1 MAANTLKGITVEIGG
16 DVTDL
21 ASALAAMGK
30 RSRELG
36 TELSSVERALKFNPD
51 SVELIGQKEVYA
63 SRQAQVLEAR
73 LDAVRQGLGKVEQG
87 SDAFYRLQ
95 REAVTS
101 ESKLKAMQAK
111 AADAARALA
120 ELESGGSSAAD
131 GLAQAGSAADGLG
144 KSLEQVKNGAAFS
157 LGEDLLDAAKDLASA
172 SFELSQSWDDAD
184 AKVRAAT
191 GSASDYAQVVSDV
204 ARDLYADG
212 WGDSVDQLTGSVLK
226 AREVLGELSDTD
238 LSTVTESALTWERV
252 FGSDVTESLR
262 GVNVL
267 MDKFGLSASQAC
279 DLMTAGMQRGLDYT
293 DELGDNLSEYAGRW
307 AESGTSATQYFSML
321 QAGVDAGAYSLDKV
335 GDYLNEFLTS
345 LSDGR
350 MEAGIGGFSQQTQ
363 ALWESY
369 KAGGA
374 TAQQMLNA
382 VVGELR
388 DCGSETE
395 ALTEASDLWSSL
407 GEDNALGVITALA
420 DVQDSYS
427 DTAGAA
433 EDAAQAMEESSEQT
447 FESFKRQA
455 MSVVEPLAGVV
466 LDTLTTVL
474 SAVQPAVEA
483 FNDLDE
489 TTKKVVLSVVAMAAL
504 FPKASSAVQAG
515 REQVIAL
522 RSAMAEAR
530 LAADGLTASEKVAGT
545 SAKTMG
551 AQAKASATG
560 IGAATRAAKGLK
572 TALSGI
578 GAGLALGVALM
589 FIESIGNALEDD
601 AKKAEEAKK
610 RTDDLATVAGGVSEA
625 LNKVD
630 SSSLAAAADAA
641 DGASSSMAAASTTAD
656 GLSERIASVSQAAQ
670 GALATT
676 AEGIRAAADG
686 IAGLDAKASQAQGF
700 VDTIERLR
708 DTEGLT
714 EEQQRELSDAV
725 EGFNTVTGASISVVD
740 AHNGVLDANAD
751 SINAICDAYVRE
763 AQCSYY
769 ADELASLYD
778 QQAEQI
784 GVVEEA
790 TNALADSILAY
801 WQSAFGDEA
810 VDRVASSLGKTREEL
825 AQTAA
830 QSQLTFDSLTGS
842 IVGYTTVGVQS
853 MTNASDGAAAAMS
866 AAWDAAA
873 DAQTALDGTNSAISD
888 LNGRMEEAAG
898 TTGDAGQ
905 SLDELTGNANEAS
918 EAVTALTDASEASVQ
933 GLRASADTVE
943 EAVAL
948 LDGLADGSR
957 DAGDAIEDAFRGAMG
972 DGKTVAELTKE
983 VNSALKEAGVITDD
997 LTEREVLLGY
1007 ATGKTGDE
1015 MVAYARDIQ
1024 AAKDAQSEQEKAAEE
1039 ASKAVE
1045 EFRKSVS
1052 NLVEDTP
1059 GLAEALTQAG
1069 MDAGSFADMLAG
1081 AGVSVE
1087 DFKATYESLGDV
1099 ANPLQA
1105 IEQETGVYTWQM
1117 AQNLQTNMDTANQW
1131 ADGMTE
1137 LYSRCTNDNEV
1148 AFAQYVE
1155 SMGSDNLEFL
1165 NYLLYDADV
1174 SFSELADLY
1183 AQGGQTQADAALRVQ
1198 KAAIDAMIA
1207 NGDAYYNEA
1216 GEVVDKAGN
1225 VIVDSA
1231 GNVAQQATD
1240 AMAQGIEEG
1249 SSTAATSAEL
1259 LGDATVDGLMELPS
1273 EMQARGEAAGGY
1285 LGIGFGSDA
1294 ARAYM
1299 AQGAASLANAARDSA
1314 IELGSE
1320 MQARGEYAGG
1330 MFAQG
1335 IAGAGVSGDA
1345 LAQAVAESL
1354 SAFADNMATA
1364 GAAAAVAFADSLLE
1378 GYTVAWQNGQALAQ
1392 AAEGGAGPGASS
1404 MESLGKGAGEA
1415 YGQALATSSN
1425 LSICSTSAKHLLDA
1439 LYGGLADGM
1448 TGALGRG
1455 QAHGGSYAAG
1465 ILYGYT
1471 AAYTNAQSL
1480 VTGALEAMSGYD
1492 SQAQAAG
1499 ESFGEAWA
1507 RGASSALAVAVSNIR
1522 ANISTAV
1529 SNLYTVGRT

>member
-1 MAANTLKGITVEIGG
+1 MAANTLKGITVKVGS

-21 ASALAAMGK
+21 ASALAAMGD

-51 SVELIGQKEVYA
+51 SMELLEQKEVYA

-73 LDAVRQGLGKVEQG
+73 LDAVRQGLSKVEQG

-111 AADAARALA
+111 ADDAARALA
-120 ELESGGSSAAD
+120 DLKSGGSSAAD
-131 GLAQAGSAADGLG
+131 GLTQAGRAADGLN

-157 LGEDLLDAAKDLASA
+157 LGEDLLDAAKDLTSA
-172 SFELSQSWDDAD
+172 SFELSQSWDTAD

-212 WGDSVDQLTGSVLK
+212 WGDSVDQLTDSVLK

-374 TAQQMLNA
+374 TAQQMLDA

-395 ALTEASDLWSSL
+395 ALTKASDLWSSL

-420 DVQDSYS
+420 DVRDSYS

-466 LDTLTTVL
+466 LDALTTVL
-474 SAVQPAVEA
+474 SAAQPAVEA
-483 FNDLDE
+483 FNGLDE
-489 TTKKVVLSVVAMAAL
+489 TTKKTALSVVAMAAL

-530 LAADGLTASEKVAGT
+530 LAADGLAASEKAAGT

-560 IGAATRAAKGLK
+560 IGTATRAAKGLK

-578 GAGLALGVALM
+578 GAGLALGAVLI
-589 FIESIGNALEDD
+589 FVESIGNALEDD

-625 LNKVD
+625 LDKVD
-630 SSSLAAAADAA
+630 SSSLAATADAA
-641 DGASSSMAAASTTAD
+641 DGASSSMAAAATSAD
-656 GLSERIASVSQAAQ
+656 GLSERITSVSQAAQ

-676 AEGIRAAADG
+676 AEGIRTAADG
-686 IAGLDAKASQAQGF
+686 IAGLDVKASQAQGF

-763 AQCSYY
+763 AQCAYY
-769 ADELASLYD
+769 ADELAGLYD

-784 GVVEEA
+784 GIVEEA

-810 VDRVASSLGKTREEL
+810 VDRVATSLGKTREEL

-830 QSQLTFDSLTGS
+830 QSKLTFDSLTGS
-842 IVGYTTVGVQS
+842 MVGTTVSVQS
-853 MTNASDGAAAAMS
+853 MTNASDGAAAAMG

-873 DAQTALDGTNSAISD
+873 DAQAALDGTNSAISD

-898 TTGDAGQ
+898 ATGDAGQ
-905 SLDELTGNANEAS
+905 SLDELTGNADEAS
-918 EAVTALTDASEASVQ
+918 DAVTDLADASEASVQ

-1039 ASKAVE
+1039 ARKAVE

-1052 NLVEDTP
+1052 DLVEDTP
-1059 GLAEALTQAG
+1059 GLAKALTQAG
-1069 MDAGSFADMLAG
+1069 MDAGSFADMLAD

-1137 LYSRCTNDNEV
+1137 LYSRCTNDNEL

-1240 AMAQGIEEG
+1240 AMAQGIEDG

-1299 AQGAASLANAARDSA
+1299 VQGAASLASAARDSA

-1345 LAQAVAESL
+1345 LSQAVAGSL
-1354 SAFADNMATA
+1354 STFADNMATV

-1378 GYTVAWQNGQALAQ
+1378 GYTMAWQNGQALAQ

-1404 MESLGKGAGEA
+1404 MESLGKGAGKA
-1415 YGQALATSSN
+1415 YGQAIATSSN

-1448 TGALGRG
+1448 TGALDRG

>member
-1 MAANTLKGITVEIGG
+1 MAANTLKGITVKVGS

-21 ASALAAMGK
+21 ASALAAMGD

-51 SVELIGQKEVYA
+51 SMELLEQKEVYA

-73 LDAVRQGLGKVEQG
+73 LDAVRQGLSKVEQG

-111 AADAARALA
+111 ADDAARALA
-120 ELESGGSSAAD
+120 DLKSGGSSAAD
-131 GLAQAGSAADGLG
+131 GLTQAGRAADGLN

-157 LGEDLLDAAKDLASA
+157 LGEDLLDAAKDLTSA
-172 SFELSQSWDDAD
+172 SFELSQSWDTAD

-212 WGDSVDQLTGSVLK
+212 WGDSVDQLTDSVLK

-374 TAQQMLNA
+374 TAQQMLDA

-395 ALTEASDLWSSL
+395 ALTKASDLWSSL

-420 DVQDSYS
+420 DVRDSYS

-466 LDTLTTVL
+466 LDALTTVL
-474 SAVQPAVEA
+474 SAAQPAVEA
-483 FNDLDE
+483 FNGLDE
-489 TTKKVVLSVVAMAAL
+489 TTKKTALSVVAMAAL

-530 LAADGLTASEKVAGT
+530 LAADGLAASEKAAGT

-560 IGAATRAAKGLK
+560 IGTATRAAKGLK

-578 GAGLALGVALM
+578 GAGLALGAVLI
-589 FIESIGNALEDD
+589 FVESIGNALEDD

-625 LNKVD
+625 LDKVD
-630 SSSLAAAADAA
+630 SSSLAATADAA
-641 DGASSSMAAASTTAD
+641 DGASSSMAAAATSAD
-656 GLSERIASVSQAAQ
+656 GLSERITSVSQAAQ

-676 AEGIRAAADG
+676 AEGIRTAADG
-686 IAGLDAKASQAQGF
+686 IAGLDVKASQAQGF

-763 AQCSYY
+763 AQCAYY
-769 ADELASLYD
+769 ADELAGLYD

-784 GVVEEA
+784 GIVEEA

-810 VDRVASSLGKTREEL
+810 VDRVATSLGKTREEL

-830 QSQLTFDSLTGS
+830 QSKLTFDSLTGS
-842 IVGYTTVGVQS
+842 MVGTTVSVQS
-853 MTNASDGAAAAMS
+853 MTNASDGAAAAMG

-873 DAQTALDGTNSAISD
+873 DAQAALDGTNSAISD

-898 TTGDAGQ
+898 ATGDAGQ
-905 SLDELTGNANEAS
+905 SLDELTGNADEAS
-918 EAVTALTDASEASVQ
+918 DAVTDLVDASEASVQ

-983 VNSALKEAGVITDD
+983 VNSAFKEAGVITDD

-1039 ASKAVE
+1039 ARKAVE

-1052 NLVEDTP
+1052 DLVEDTP
-1059 GLAEALTQAG
+1059 GLAKALTQAG
-1069 MDAGSFADMLAG
+1069 MDAGSFADMLAD

-1099 ANPLQA
+1099 ANPLQT

-1137 LYSRCTNDNEV
+1137 LYSRCTNDNEL

-1314 IELGSE
+1314 IGLGSE

-1335 IAGAGVSGDA
+1335 IADAGVSGDA
-1345 LAQAVAESL
+1345 LAQAVAGSL
-1354 SAFADNMATA
+1354 STFADNMATA
-1364 GAAAAVAFADSLLE
+1364 GAAAAVSFADALLE
-1378 GYTVAWQNGQALAQ
+1378 GYTAAWQNGQALAE

-1404 MESLGKGAGEA
+1404 MESLGKGAGKA

-1425 LSICSTSAKHLLDA
+1425 LSICSTSARHLLDA

>member
-1 MAANTLKGITVEIGG
+1 MAANTLKGITVKVGS

-21 ASALAAMGK
+21 ASALAAMGD

-51 SVELIGQKEVYA
+51 SMELLEQKEVYA

-73 LDAVRQGLGKVEQG
+73 LDAVRQGLSKVEQG

-111 AADAARALA
+111 ADDAARALA
-120 ELESGGSSAAD
+120 DLKSGGSSAAD
-131 GLAQAGSAADGLG
+131 GLTQAGRAADGLN

-157 LGEDLLDAAKDLASA
+157 LGEDLLDAAKDLTSA
-172 SFELSQSWDDAD
+172 SFELSQSWDTAD

-212 WGDSVDQLTGSVLK
+212 WGDSVDQLTDSVLK

-374 TAQQMLNA
+374 TAQQMLDA

-395 ALTEASDLWSSL
+395 ALTKASDLWSSL

-420 DVQDSYS
+420 DVRDSYS

-466 LDTLTTVL
+466 LDTLATVL

-483 FNDLDE
+483 FNGLDE
-489 TTKKVVLSVVAMAAL
+489 TTKKTALSVVAMAAL

-515 REQVIAL
+515 REQVVAL

-530 LAADGLTASEKVAGT
+530 LAADGLAASEKAAGT

-560 IGAATRAAKGLK
+560 IGTATRAAKGLK

-578 GAGLALGVALM
+578 GAGLALGAVLI
-589 FIESIGNALEDD
+589 FVESIGNALEDD

-625 LNKVD
+625 LDKVD
-630 SSSLAAAADAA
+630 SSSLAATADAA
-641 DGASSSMAAASTTAD
+641 DGASSSMAAAATSAD
-656 GLSERIASVSQAAQ
+656 GLSERITSVSQAAQ

-676 AEGIRAAADG
+676 AEGIRTAADG
-686 IAGLDAKASQAQGF
+686 IAGLDVKASQAQGF

-763 AQCSYY
+763 AQCAYY
-769 ADELASLYD
+769 ADELAGLYD

-784 GVVEEA
+784 GIVEEA

-810 VDRVASSLGKTREEL
+810 VDRVATSLGKTREEL

-830 QSQLTFDSLTGS
+830 QSKLTFDSLTGS
-842 IVGYTTVGVQS
+842 MVGTTVSVQS
-853 MTNASDGAAAAMS
+853 MTNASDGAAAAMG

-873 DAQTALDGTNSAISD
+873 DAQAALDGTNSAISD

-898 TTGDAGQ
+898 ATGDAGQ
-905 SLDELTGNANEAS
+905 SLDELTGNADEAS
-918 EAVTALTDASEASVQ
+918 DAVTDLADASEASVQ

-1039 ASKAVE
+1039 ARKAVE

-1052 NLVEDTP
+1052 DLVEDTP
-1059 GLAEALTQAG
+1059 GLAKALTQAG
-1069 MDAGSFADMLAG
+1069 MDAGSFADMLAD

-1137 LYSRCTNDNEV
+1137 LYSRCTNDNEL

-1240 AMAQGIEEG
+1240 AMAQGIEDG

-1299 AQGAASLANAARDSA
+1299 AQGAASLASAARDSA

-1345 LAQAVAESL
+1345 LSQAVAGSL
-1354 SAFADNMATA
+1354 STFADNMATV

-1378 GYTVAWQNGQALAQ
+1378 GYTMAWQNGQALAQ

-1404 MESLGKGAGEA
+1404 MESLGKGAGKA
-1415 YGQALATSSN
+1415 YGQAIATSSN

-1448 TGALGRG
+1448 TGALDRG

>member
-1 MAANTLKGITVEIGG
+1 MAANTLKGITVKVGS

-21 ASALAAMGK
+21 ASALAAMGD

-51 SVELIGQKEVYA
+51 SMELLEQKEVYA

-73 LDAVRQGLGKVEQG
+73 LDAVRQGLSKVEQG

-111 AADAARALA
+111 ADDAARALA
-120 ELESGGSSAAD
+120 DLKSGGSSAAD
-131 GLAQAGSAADGLG
+131 GLTQAGRAADGLN

-157 LGEDLLDAAKDLASA
+157 LGEDLLDAAKDLTSA
-172 SFELSQSWDDAD
+172 SFELSQSWDTAD

-212 WGDSVDQLTGSVLK
+212 WGDSVDQLTDSVLK

-374 TAQQMLNA
+374 TAQQMLDA

-395 ALTEASDLWSSL
+395 ALTKASDLWSSL

-420 DVQDSYS
+420 DVRDSYS

-466 LDTLTTVL
+466 LDALTTVL
-474 SAVQPAVEA
+474 SAAQPAVEA
-483 FNDLDE
+483 FNGLDE
-489 TTKKVVLSVVAMAAL
+489 TTKKTALSVVAMAAL

-530 LAADGLTASEKVAGT
+530 LAADGLAASEKAAGT

-560 IGAATRAAKGLK
+560 IGTATRAAKGLK

-578 GAGLALGVALM
+578 GAGLALGAVLI
-589 FIESIGNALEDD
+589 FVESIGNALEDD

-625 LNKVD
+625 LDKVD
-630 SSSLAAAADAA
+630 SSSLAATADAA
-641 DGASSSMAAASTTAD
+641 DGASSSMAAAATSAD
-656 GLSERIASVSQAAQ
+656 GLSERITSVSQAAQ

-676 AEGIRAAADG
+676 AEGIRTAADG
-686 IAGLDAKASQAQGF
+686 IAGLDVKASQAQGF

-763 AQCSYY
+763 AQCAYY
-769 ADELASLYD
+769 ADELAGLYD

-784 GVVEEA
+784 GIVEEA

-810 VDRVASSLGKTREEL
+810 VDRVATSLGKTREEL

-830 QSQLTFDSLTGS
+830 QSKLTFDSLTGS
-842 IVGYTTVGVQS
+842 MVGTTVSVQS
-853 MTNASDGAAAAMS
+853 MTNASDGAAAAMG

-873 DAQTALDGTNSAISD
+873 DAQAALDGTNSAISD

-898 TTGDAGQ
+898 ATGDAGQ
-905 SLDELTGNANEAS
+905 SLDELTGNADEAS
-918 EAVTALTDASEASVQ
+918 DAVTDLVDASEASVQ

-983 VNSALKEAGVITDD
+983 VNSAFKEAGVITDD

-1039 ASKAVE
+1039 ARKAVE

-1052 NLVEDTP
+1052 DLVEDTP
-1059 GLAEALTQAG
+1059 GLAKALTQAG
-1069 MDAGSFADMLAG
+1069 MDAGSFADMLAS

-1087 DFKATYESLGDV
+1087 DFKATYETLGDV

-1198 KAAIDAMIA
+1198 KAAIDAMVA

-1299 AQGAASLANAARDSA
+1299 AQGAASLASAARDSA

-1345 LAQAVAESL
+1345 LSQAVAGSL
-1354 SAFADNMATA
+1354 STFADNMATV
-1364 GAAAAVAFADSLLE
+1364 GAAAAIAFADSLLE

-1404 MESLGKGAGEA
+1404 MESLGKGAGKA

-1448 TGALGRG
+1448 TGAIDRG

>member
-1 MAANTLKGITVEIGG
+1 MAANTLKGITVKVGG

-21 ASALAAMGK
+21 ASALAAMGD

-36 TELSSVERALKFNPD
+36 AELSSVERALKFSPD
-51 SVELIGQKEVYA
+51 SMELLEQKEVYA

-73 LDAVRQGLGKVEQG
+73 LKAVRDGLGKVEQG

-131 GLAQAGSAADGLG
+131 GLAKACSAADGFG
-144 KSLEQVKNGAAFS
+144 ESLEQVKNGAAFS

-212 WGDSVDQLTGSVLK
+212 WGDSVDQLTDSVLK

-369 KAGGA
+369 KVGGA

-474 SAVQPAVEA
+474 
-483 FNDLDE
+483 
-489 TTKKVVLSVVAMAAL
+489 VAMAAL

-560 IGAATRAAKGLK
+560 IGTATRAAKGLK

-641 DGASSSMAAASTTAD
+641 EGASSSMAAASTTAD

-763 AQCSYY
+763 AQCAYY

-801 WQSAFGDEA
+801 WQSAFGDEV

-830 QSQLTFDSLTGS
+830 QSQLTFDSLTQN
-842 IVGYTTVGVQS
+842 IVGHTTVGVQS
-853 MTNASDGAAAAMS
+853 MTNASDGAAAAMG

-873 DAQTALDGTNSAISD
+873 DAQAALDGTNSAISD

-1039 ASKAVE
+1039 ARKAVE

-1052 NLVEDTP
+1052 DLVDDTP
-1059 GLAEALTQAG
+1059 GLAKALAQAG
-1069 MDAGSFADMLAG
+1069 MDAGSFADMLAS

-1198 KAAIDAMIA
+1198 KAAIEAMVA

-1345 LAQAVAESL
+1345 LSQAVAGSL
-1354 SAFADNMATA
+1354 STFADNMATA

-1404 MESLGKGAGEA
+1404 MESLGKGAGKA

-1471 AAYTNAQSL
+1471 TAYTNAQSL

-1507 RGASSALAVAVSNIR
+1507 RGASSALAVAVSNIK

>member
-1 MAANTLKGITVEIGG
+1 MAANTLKGITVKVGS

-21 ASALAAMGK
+21 ASALAAMGD

-51 SVELIGQKEVYA
+51 SMELLEQKEVYA

-73 LDAVRQGLGKVEQG
+73 LDAVRQGLSKVEQG

-111 AADAARALA
+111 ADDAARALA
-120 ELESGGSSAAD
+120 DLKSGGSSAAD
-131 GLAQAGSAADGLG
+131 GLTQAGRAADGLN

-157 LGEDLLDAAKDLASA
+157 LGEDLLDAAKDLTSA
-172 SFELSQSWDDAD
+172 SFELSQSWDTAD

-212 WGDSVDQLTGSVLK
+212 WGDSVDQLTDSVLK

-374 TAQQMLNA
+374 TAQQMLDA

-395 ALTEASDLWSSL
+395 ALTKASDLWSSL

-420 DVQDSYS
+420 DVRDSYS

-466 LDTLTTVL
+466 LDTLATVL

-483 FNDLDE
+483 FNGLDE
-489 TTKKVVLSVVAMAAL
+489 TTKKTALSVVAMAAL

-515 REQVIAL
+515 REQVVAL

-530 LAADGLTASEKVAGT
+530 LAADGLAASEKAAGT

-560 IGAATRAAKGLK
+560 IGTATRAAKGLK

-578 GAGLALGVALM
+578 GAGLALGAVLI
-589 FIESIGNALEDD
+589 FVESIGNALEDD

-625 LNKVD
+625 LDKVD
-630 SSSLAAAADAA
+630 SSSLAATADAA
-641 DGASSSMAAASTTAD
+641 DGASSSMAAAATSAD
-656 GLSERIASVSQAAQ
+656 GLSERITSVSQAAQ

-676 AEGIRAAADG
+676 AEGIRTAADG
-686 IAGLDAKASQAQGF
+686 IAGLDVKASQAQGF

-763 AQCSYY
+763 AQCAYY
-769 ADELASLYD
+769 ADELAGLYD

-784 GVVEEA
+784 GIVEEA

-810 VDRVASSLGKTREEL
+810 VDRVATSLGKTREEL

-830 QSQLTFDSLTGS
+830 QSKLTFDSLTGS
-842 IVGYTTVGVQS
+842 MVGTTVSVQS
-853 MTNASDGAAAAMS
+853 MTNASDGAAAAMG

-873 DAQTALDGTNSAISD
+873 DAQAALDGTNSAISD

-898 TTGDAGQ
+898 ATGDAGQ
-905 SLDELTGNANEAS
+905 SLDELTGNADEAS
-918 EAVTALTDASEASVQ
+918 DAVTDLADASEASVQ

-1039 ASKAVE
+1039 ARKAVE

-1052 NLVEDTP
+1052 DLVEDTP
-1059 GLAEALTQAG
+1059 GLAKALTQAG
-1069 MDAGSFADMLAG
+1069 MDAGSFADMLAD

-1137 LYSRCTNDNEV
+1137 LYSRCTNDNEL

-1240 AMAQGIEEG
+1240 AMAQGIEDG

-1299 AQGAASLANAARDSA
+1299 VQGAASLASAARDSA

-1345 LAQAVAESL
+1345 LSQAVAGSL
-1354 SAFADNMATA
+1354 STFADNMATV

-1378 GYTVAWQNGQALAQ
+1378 GYTMAWQNGQALAQ

-1404 MESLGKGAGEA
+1404 MESLGKGAGKA
-1415 YGQALATSSN
+1415 YGQAIATSSN

-1448 TGALGRG
+1448 TGALDRG

>member
-1 MAANTLKGITVEIGG
+1 MAANTLKGITVKVGS

-21 ASALAAMGK
+21 ASALAAMGD

-51 SVELIGQKEVYA
+51 SMELLEQKEVYA

-73 LDAVRQGLGKVEQG
+73 LDAVRQGLSKVEQG

-111 AADAARALA
+111 ADDAARALA
-120 ELESGGSSAAD
+120 DLKSGGSSAAD
-131 GLAQAGSAADGLG
+131 GLTQAGRAADGLN

-157 LGEDLLDAAKDLASA
+157 LGEDLLDAAKDLTSA
-172 SFELSQSWDDAD
+172 SFELSQSWDTAD

-212 WGDSVDQLTGSVLK
+212 WGDSVDQLTDSVLK

-374 TAQQMLNA
+374 TAQQMLDA

-395 ALTEASDLWSSL
+395 ALTKASDLWSSL

-420 DVQDSYS
+420 DVRDSYS

-466 LDTLTTVL
+466 LDTLATVL

-483 FNDLDE
+483 FNGLDE
-489 TTKKVVLSVVAMAAL
+489 TTKKTALSVVAMAAL

-515 REQVIAL
+515 REQVVAL

-530 LAADGLTASEKVAGT
+530 LAADGLAASEKAAGT

-560 IGAATRAAKGLK
+560 IGTATRAAKGLK

-578 GAGLALGVALM
+578 GAGLALGAVLI
-589 FIESIGNALEDD
+589 FVESIGNALEDD

-625 LNKVD
+625 LDKVD
-630 SSSLAAAADAA
+630 SSSLAATADAA
-641 DGASSSMAAASTTAD
+641 DGASSSMAAAATSAD
-656 GLSERIASVSQAAQ
+656 GLSERITSVSQAAQ

-676 AEGIRAAADG
+676 AEGIRTAADG
-686 IAGLDAKASQAQGF
+686 IAGLDVKASQAQGF

-740 AHNGVLDANAD
+740 AHNGVLDANAER
-751 SINAICDAYVRE
+751 INAICDAYVRE
-763 AQCSYY
+763 AQCAYY
-769 ADELASLYD
+769 ADELAGLYD

-784 GVVEEA
+784 GIVEEA

-810 VDRVASSLGKTREEL
+810 VDRVATSLGKTREEL

-830 QSQLTFDSLTGS
+830 QSKLTFDSLTGS
-842 IVGYTTVGVQS
+842 MVGTTVSVQS
-853 MTNASDGAAAAMS
+853 MTNASDGAAAAMG

-873 DAQTALDGTNSAISD
+873 DAQAALDGTNSAISD

-898 TTGDAGQ
+898 ATGDAGQ
-905 SLDELTGNANEAS
+905 SLDELTGNADEAS
-918 EAVTALTDASEASVQ
+918 DAVTDLADASEASVQ

-997 LTEREVLLGY
+997 LTERQVLLGY

-1039 ASKAVE
+1039 ARKAVE

-1052 NLVEDTP
+1052 DLVEDTP
-1059 GLAEALTQAG
+1059 GLAKALTQAG
-1069 MDAGSFADMLAG
+1069 MDAGSFADMLAD

-1117 AQNLQTNMDTANQW
+1117 AQNLQTNMDTAKQW

-1137 LYSRCTNDNEV
+1137 LYSRCTNDNEL

-1240 AMAQGIEEG
+1240 AMAQGIEDG

-1299 AQGAASLANAARDSA
+1299 VQGAASLASAARDSA

-1345 LAQAVAESL
+1345 LSQAVAGSL
-1354 SAFADNMATA
+1354 STFADNMATV

-1378 GYTVAWQNGQALAQ
+1378 GYTMAWQNGQALAQ

-1404 MESLGKGAGEA
+1404 MESLGKGAGKA
-1415 YGQALATSSN
+1415 YGQAIATSSN

-1448 TGALGRG
+1448 TGALDRG

>member
-1 MAANTLKGITVEIGG
+1 MAANTLKGITVKVGS

-21 ASALAAMGK
+21 ASALAAMGD

-51 SVELIGQKEVYA
+51 SMELLEQKEVYA

-73 LDAVRQGLGKVEQG
+73 LDAVRQGLSKVEQG

-111 AADAARALA
+111 ADDAARALA
-120 ELESGGSSAAD
+120 DLKSGGSSAAD
-131 GLAQAGSAADGLG
+131 GLTQAGRAADGLN

-157 LGEDLLDAAKDLASA
+157 LGEDLLDAAKDLTSA
-172 SFELSQSWDDAD
+172 SFELSQSWDTAD

-212 WGDSVDQLTGSVLK
+212 WGDSVDQLTDSVLK

-374 TAQQMLNA
+374 TAQQMLDA

-395 ALTEASDLWSSL
+395 ALTKASDLWSSL

-420 DVQDSYS
+420 DVRDSYS

-466 LDTLTTVL
+466 LDTLATVL

-483 FNDLDE
+483 FNGLDE
-489 TTKKVVLSVVAMAAL
+489 TTKKTALSVVAMAAL

-515 REQVIAL
+515 REQVVAL

-530 LAADGLTASEKVAGT
+530 LAADGLAASEKAAGT

-560 IGAATRAAKGLK
+560 IGTATRAAKGLK

-578 GAGLALGVALM
+578 GAGLALGAVLI
-589 FIESIGNALEDD
+589 FVESIGNALEDD

-625 LNKVD
+625 LDKVD
-630 SSSLAAAADAA
+630 SSSLAATADAA
-641 DGASSSMAAASTTAD
+641 DGASSSMAAAATSAD
-656 GLSERIASVSQAAQ
+656 GLSERITSVSQAAQ

-676 AEGIRAAADG
+676 AEGIRTAADG
-686 IAGLDAKASQAQGF
+686 IAGLDVKASQAQGF

-763 AQCSYY
+763 AQCAYY
-769 ADELASLYD
+769 ADELAGLYD

-784 GVVEEA
+784 GIVEEA

-810 VDRVASSLGKTREEL
+810 VDRVATSLGKTREEL

-830 QSQLTFDSLTGS
+830 QSKLTFDSLTGS
-842 IVGYTTVGVQS
+842 MVGTTVSVQS
-853 MTNASDGAAAAMS
+853 MTNASDGAAAAMG

-873 DAQTALDGTNSAISD
+873 DAQAALDGTNSAISD

-898 TTGDAGQ
+898 ATGDAGQ
-905 SLDELTGNANEAS
+905 SLDELTGNADEAS
-918 EAVTALTDASEASVQ
+918 DAVTDLADASEASVQ

-997 LTEREVLLGY
+997 LTERQVLLGY

-1039 ASKAVE
+1039 ARKAVE

-1052 NLVEDTP
+1052 DLVEDTP
-1059 GLAEALTQAG
+1059 GLAKALTQAG
-1069 MDAGSFADMLAG
+1069 MDAGSFADMLAD

-1117 AQNLQTNMDTANQW
+1117 AQNLQTNMDTAKQW

-1137 LYSRCTNDNEV
+1137 LYSRCTNDNEL

-1240 AMAQGIEEG
+1240 AMAQGIEDG

-1299 AQGAASLANAARDSA
+1299 VQGAASLASAARDSA

-1345 LAQAVAESL
+1345 LSQAVAGSL
-1354 SAFADNMATA
+1354 STFADNMATV

-1378 GYTVAWQNGQALAQ
+1378 GYTMAWQNGQALAQ

-1404 MESLGKGAGEA
+1404 MESLGKGAGKA
-1415 YGQALATSSN
+1415 YGQAIATSSN

-1448 TGALGRG
+1448 TGALDRG

>member
-1 MAANTLKGITVEIGG
+1 MAANTLKGITVKVGS

-21 ASALAAMGK
+21 ASALAAMGD

-51 SVELIGQKEVYA
+51 SMELLEQKEVYA

-73 LDAVRQGLGKVEQG
+73 LSAVRQGLGKVEQG

-111 AADAARALA
+111 ADDAARALA
-120 ELESGGSSAAD
+120 ELKSGGSSAAD
-131 GLAQAGSAADGLG
+131 GLTQAGSAADGLN

-157 LGEDLLDAAKDLASA
+157 LGEDLLDAAKGLASA
-172 SFELSQSWDDAD
+172 SFELSQSWDTVD

-212 WGDSVDQLTGSVLK
+212 WGDSVDQLTDSVLK

-374 TAQQMLNA
+374 TAQQMLDA

-395 ALTEASDLWSSL
+395 ALTKASDLWSSL

-420 DVQDSYS
+420 DVRDSYG

-466 LDTLTTVL
+466 LDALTTVL

-483 FNDLDE
+483 FNGLDE
-489 TTKKVVLSVVAMAAL
+489 TTKKVVLSVVAMAAS
-504 FPKASSAVQAG
+504 FPKVSSAVQAG
-515 REQVIAL
+515 REQVVAI

-530 LAADGLTASEKVAGT
+530 LAADGLAASEKAAGT

-551 AQAKASATG
+551 TQAKASATG
-560 IGAATRAAKGLK
+560 IGTATRAAKGLK

-578 GAGLALGVALM
+578 GAGLALGAVLA
-589 FIESIGNALEDD
+589 FVEYIGNALEED
-601 AKKAEEAKK
+601 ARKAEEARK
-610 RTDDLATVAGGVSEA
+610 RADDLATVAGGVSEA
-625 LNKVD
+625 LDKVD
-630 SSSLAAAADAA
+630 ASSLAATADAA
-641 DGASSSMAAASTTAD
+641 DGASSSMAAAATSAD
-656 GLSERIASVSQAAQ
+656 VLSERVATVSQAAQ

-676 AEGIRAAADG
+676 ADGIRAAADG

-763 AQCSYY
+763 AQCAYY
-769 ADELASLYD
+769 ADELAGLYD

-784 GVVEEA
+784 GIVEEA

-810 VDRVASSLGKTREEL
+810 VDRVATSLGKTREEL

-830 QSQLTFDSLTGS
+830 QSKLTFDSLTGS
-842 IVGYTTVGVQS
+842 MVGTTVSVQS
-853 MTNASDGAAAAMS
+853 MTNASDGAAAAMG

-873 DAQTALDGTNSAISD
+873 DAQAALDGTNSAISD
-888 LNGRMEEAAG
+888 LNGRMEDAAG
-898 TTGDAGQ
+898 ATGDAGQ
-905 SLDELTGNANEAS
+905 SLDELTSNADEAAD
-918 EAVTALTDASEASVQ
+918 AVTALTDASEASVQ

-957 DAGDAIEDAFRGAMG
+957 DAGDAIEGAFRGAMG

-1039 ASKAVE
+1039 ARKAVE

-1052 NLVEDTP
+1052 DLVEDTP
-1059 GLAEALTQAG
+1059 GLAKALTQAG
-1069 MDAGSFADMLAG
+1069 MDAESFADMLAS

-1240 AMAQGIEEG
+1240 AMAQGIEDG

-1320 MQARGEYAGG
+1320 MHARGEYAGG

-1345 LAQAVAESL
+1345 LSQAVAGSL
-1354 SAFADNMATA
+1354 STFADNMATV
-1364 GAAAAVAFADSLLE
+1364 GAAAAIAFADSLLE
-1378 GYTVAWQNGQALAQ
+1378 GYTEAWQNGQALAQ

-1404 MESLGKGAGEA
+1404 MESLGKGAGKA

-1448 TGALGRG
+1448 TGALDRG

>member
-1 MAANTLKGITVEIGG
+1 MAANTLKGITVKVGS

-21 ASALAAMGK
+21 ASALAAMGD

-51 SVELIGQKEVYA
+51 SMELLEQKEVYA
-63 SRQAQVLEAR
+63 SRQAQVLEKR
-73 LDAVRQGLGKVEQG
+73 LDAVRQGLGRVEQG

-111 AADAARALA
+111 ADDAARALA
-120 ELESGGSSAAD
+120 DLRSGGSSAAD
-131 GLAQAGSAADGLG
+131 GLTQAGSAADGLN

-172 SFELSQSWDDAD
+172 SFELSQSWDTAD

-212 WGDSVDQLTGSVLK
+212 WGDSVDQLTDSVLK

-374 TAQQMLNA
+374 TAQQMLDA

-395 ALTEASDLWSSL
+395 ALTKASDLWSSL

-420 DVQDSYS
+420 DVQDSYD

-433 EDAAQAMEESSEQT
+433 ESAAQAMEESSSQRL
-447 FESFKRQA
+447 ESFKRTA
-455 MSVVEPLAGVV
+455 LGLLEPIADTILGATTDVLGAVEPAAEAFDELDDGTKRAVVSGVALAAAYPKVSAAIKTAKAGVEGLSAAEQAAAAKAKALATAQKALKASLAGVGMAV
-466 LDTLTTVL
+466 AAMAL
-474 SAVQPAVEA
+474 SAFVSQCTEWAEA
-483 FNDLDE
+483 AKEAEERSDRLAE
-489 TTKKVVLSVVAMAAL
+489 AAKGVTSALSQGSGDGFSGVSASAAE
-504 FPKASSAVQAG
+504 ATQSVS
-515 REQVIAL
+515 AL
-522 RSAMAEAR
+522 RDEIAETVTETLDLYSSISSDNFSMESKNAEVER
-530 LAADGLTASEKVAGT
+530 LAQEIEELSAKSSLTADEQTRLSEAVRKFNEATGAGIEVVDSSTGKLNANADAIDKVTEAYKNQARIKGYQDALSGLYAQQADALMQVQQAQDGLTAAEDRL
-545 SAKTMG
+545 
-551 AQAKASATG
+551 AQAQANLEAAEADPYVMMAPDLYADYQTAVVSASWEVESASA
-560 IGAATRAAKGLK
+560 AMDEATTSYMGLSESVGVYED
-572 TALSGI
+572 ALSAQVDQQDEA
-578 GAGLALGVALM
+578 AGSA
-589 FIESIGNALEDD
+589 
-601 AKKAEEAKK
+601 
-610 RTDDLATVAGGVSEA
+610 EA
-625 LNKVD
+625 LAE
-630 SSSLAAAADAA
+630 SEEAAAD
-641 DGASSSMAAASTTAD
+641 
-656 GLSERIASVSQAAQ
+656 
-670 GALATT
+670 
-676 AEGIRAAADG
+676 
-686 IAGLDAKASQAQGF
+686 
-700 VDTIERLR
+700 
-708 DTEGLT
+708 
-714 EEQQRELSDAV
+714 
-725 EGFNTVTGASISVVD
+725 
-740 AHNGVLDANAD
+740 
-751 SINAICDAYVRE
+751 
-763 AQCSYY
+763 
-769 ADELASLYD
+769 
-778 QQAEQI
+778 
-784 GVVEEA
+784 
-790 TNALADSILAY
+790 
-801 WQSAFGDEA
+801 
-810 VDRVASSLGKTREEL
+810 
-825 AQTAA
+825 
-830 QSQLTFDSLTGS
+830 
-842 IVGYTTVGVQS
+842 
-853 MTNASDGAAAAMS
+853 
-866 AAWDAAA
+866 
-873 DAQTALDGTNSAISD
+873 
-888 LNGRMEEAAG
+888 
-898 TTGDAGQ
+898 
-905 SLDELTGNANEAS
+905 
-918 EAVTALTDASEASVQ
+918 AVTALTDASEASVQ

-1039 ASKAVE
+1039 ARKAVE

-1052 NLVEDTP
+1052 DLVEDTP
-1059 GLAEALTQAG
+1059 GLAKALAQAG
-1069 MDAGSFADMLAG
+1069 MDAGSFADMLAS

-1207 NGDAYYNEA
+1207 NGDAYYNAA

-1335 IAGAGVSGDA
+1335 MADAGVSGDA
-1345 LAQAVAESL
+1345 LATAAAGSL
-1354 SAFADNMATA
+1354 STFADNMATA

-1378 GYTVAWQNGQALAQ
+1378 GYTVAWQNGQALAE

-1404 MESLGKGAGEA
+1404 MESLGKGAGKA
-1415 YGQALATSSN
+1415 YGQAVATSSN
-1425 LSICSTSAKHLLDA
+1425 LSICSTSARHLLDA

-1471 AAYTNAQSL
+1471 AAYTNAKSL

>member
-1 MAANTLKGITVEIGG
+1 MAANTLKGITVKVGS

-21 ASALAAMGK
+21 ASALAAMGD

-51 SVELIGQKEVYA
+51 SMELLEQKEVYA

-73 LDAVRQGLGKVEQG
+73 LDAVRQGLSKVEQG

-111 AADAARALA
+111 ADDAARALA
-120 ELESGGSSAAD
+120 DLKSGGSSAAD
-131 GLAQAGSAADGLG
+131 GLTQAGRAADGLN

-157 LGEDLLDAAKDLASA
+157 LGEDLLDAAKDLTSA
-172 SFELSQSWDDAD
+172 SFELSQSWDTAD

-212 WGDSVDQLTGSVLK
+212 WGDSVDQLTDSVLK

-374 TAQQMLNA
+374 TAQQMLDA

-395 ALTEASDLWSSL
+395 ALTKASDLWSSL

-420 DVQDSYS
+420 DVRDSYS

-466 LDTLTTVL
+466 LDTLATVL

-483 FNDLDE
+483 FNGLDE
-489 TTKKVVLSVVAMAAL
+489 TTKKTALSVVAMAAL

-515 REQVIAL
+515 REQVVAL

-530 LAADGLTASEKVAGT
+530 LAADGLAASEKAAGT

-560 IGAATRAAKGLK
+560 IGTATRAAKGLK

-578 GAGLALGVALM
+578 GAGLALGAVLI
-589 FIESIGNALEDD
+589 FVESIGNALEDD

-625 LNKVD
+625 LDKVD
-630 SSSLAAAADAA
+630 SSSLAATADAA
-641 DGASSSMAAASTTAD
+641 DGASSSMAAAATSAD
-656 GLSERIASVSQAAQ
+656 GLSERITSVSQAAQ

-676 AEGIRAAADG
+676 AEGIRTAADG
-686 IAGLDAKASQAQGF
+686 IAGLDVKASQAQGF

-763 AQCSYY
+763 AQCAYY
-769 ADELASLYD
+769 ADELAGLYD

-784 GVVEEA
+784 GIVEEA

-810 VDRVASSLGKTREEL
+810 VDRVATSLGKTREEL

-830 QSQLTFDSLTGS
+830 QSKLTFDSLTGS
-842 IVGYTTVGVQS
+842 MVGTTVSVQS
-853 MTNASDGAAAAMS
+853 MTNASDGAAAAMG

-873 DAQTALDGTNSAISD
+873 DAQAALDGTNSAISD

-898 TTGDAGQ
+898 ATGDAGQ
-905 SLDELTGNANEAS
+905 SLDELTGNADEAS
-918 EAVTALTDASEASVQ
+918 DAVTDLADASEASVQ

-1039 ASKAVE
+1039 ARKAVE

-1052 NLVEDTP
+1052 DLVEDTP
-1059 GLAEALTQAG
+1059 GLSKALAQAG
-1069 MDAGSFADMLAG
+1069 MDAGSFADMLAD

-1137 LYSRCTNDNEV
+1137 LYSRCTNDNEL

-1240 AMAQGIEEG
+1240 AMAQGIEDG

-1299 AQGAASLANAARDSA
+1299 VQGAASLASAARDSA

-1345 LAQAVAESL
+1345 LSQAVAGSL
-1354 SAFADNMATA
+1354 STFADNMATV

-1378 GYTVAWQNGQALAQ
+1378 GYTMAWQNGQALAQ

-1404 MESLGKGAGEA
+1404 MESLGKGAGKA
-1415 YGQALATSSN
+1415 YGQAIATSSN

-1448 TGALGRG
+1448 TGALDRG

>member
-1 MAANTLKGITVEIGG
+1 MAANTLKGITVKVGS

-21 ASALAAMGK
+21 ASALAAMGD

-51 SVELIGQKEVYA
+51 SMELLEQKEVYA

-73 LDAVRQGLGKVEQG
+73 LDAVRQGLSKVEQG

-111 AADAARALA
+111 ADDAARALA
-120 ELESGGSSAAD
+120 DLKSGGSSAAD
-131 GLAQAGSAADGLG
+131 GLTQAGRAADGLN

-157 LGEDLLDAAKDLASA
+157 LGEDLLDAAKDLTSA
-172 SFELSQSWDDAD
+172 SFELSQSWDTAD

-212 WGDSVDQLTGSVLK
+212 WGDSVDQLTDSVLK

-374 TAQQMLNA
+374 TAQQMLDA

-395 ALTEASDLWSSL
+395 ALTKASDLWSSL

-420 DVQDSYS
+420 DVRDSYS

-466 LDTLTTVL
+466 LDTLATVL

-483 FNDLDE
+483 FNGLDE
-489 TTKKVVLSVVAMAAL
+489 TTKKTTLSVVAMAAL

-515 REQVIAL
+515 REQVVAL

-530 LAADGLTASEKVAGT
+530 LAADGLAASEKAAGT

-560 IGAATRAAKGLK
+560 IGTATRAAKGLK

-578 GAGLALGVALM
+578 GAGLALGAVLI
-589 FIESIGNALEDD
+589 FVESIGNALEDD

-625 LNKVD
+625 LDKVD
-630 SSSLAAAADAA
+630 SSSLAATADAA
-641 DGASSSMAAASTTAD
+641 DGASSSMAAAATSAD
-656 GLSERIASVSQAAQ
+656 GLSERITSVSQAAQ

-676 AEGIRAAADG
+676 AEGIRTAADG
-686 IAGLDAKASQAQGF
+686 IAGLDVKASQAQGF

-763 AQCSYY
+763 AQCAYY
-769 ADELASLYD
+769 ADELAGLYD

-784 GVVEEA
+784 GIVEEA

-810 VDRVASSLGKTREEL
+810 VDRVATSLGKTREEL

-830 QSQLTFDSLTGS
+830 QSKLTFDSLTGS
-842 IVGYTTVGVQS
+842 MVGTTVSVQS
-853 MTNASDGAAAAMS
+853 MTNASDGAAAAMG

-873 DAQTALDGTNSAISD
+873 DAQAALDGTNSAISD

-898 TTGDAGQ
+898 ATGDAGQ
-905 SLDELTGNANEAS
+905 SLDELTGNADEAS
-918 EAVTALTDASEASVQ
+918 DAVTDLADASEASVQ

-1039 ASKAVE
+1039 ARKAVE

-1052 NLVEDTP
+1052 DLVEDTP
-1059 GLAEALTQAG
+1059 GLAKALTQAG
-1069 MDAGSFADMLAG
+1069 MDAGSFADMLAD

-1117 AQNLQTNMDTANQW
+1117 AQNLQTNMDTAKQW

-1137 LYSRCTNDNEV
+1137 LYSRCTNDNEL

-1240 AMAQGIEEG
+1240 AMAQGIEDG

-1299 AQGAASLANAARDSA
+1299 VQGAASLASAARDSA

-1345 LAQAVAESL
+1345 LSQAVAGSL
-1354 SAFADNMATA
+1354 STFADNMATV

-1378 GYTVAWQNGQALAQ
+1378 GYTMAWQNGQALAQ

-1404 MESLGKGAGEA
+1404 MESLGKGAGKA
-1415 YGQALATSSN
+1415 YGQAIATSSN

-1448 TGALGRG
+1448 TGALDRG

>member
-1 MAANTLKGITVEIGG
+1 MAANTLKGITVKVGS

-21 ASALAAMGK
+21 ASALAAMGD

-51 SVELIGQKEVYA
+51 SMELLEQKEVYA

-73 LDAVRQGLGKVEQG
+73 LDAVRQGLSKVEQG

-111 AADAARALA
+111 ADDAARALA
-120 ELESGGSSAAD
+120 DLKSGGSSAAD
-131 GLAQAGSAADGLG
+131 GLTQAGRAADGLN

-157 LGEDLLDAAKDLASA
+157 LGEDLLDAAKDLTSA
-172 SFELSQSWDDAD
+172 SFELSQSWDTAD

-212 WGDSVDQLTGSVLK
+212 WGDSVDQLTDSVLK

-374 TAQQMLNA
+374 TAQQMLDA

-395 ALTEASDLWSSL
+395 ALTKASDLWSSL

-420 DVQDSYS
+420 DVRDSYS

-466 LDTLTTVL
+466 LDTLATVL

-483 FNDLDE
+483 FNGLDE
-489 TTKKVVLSVVAMAAL
+489 TTKKTALSVVAMAAL

-515 REQVIAL
+515 REQVVAL

-530 LAADGLTASEKVAGT
+530 LAADGLAASEKAAGT

-560 IGAATRAAKGLK
+560 IGTATRAAKGLK

-578 GAGLALGVALM
+578 GAGLALGAVLI
-589 FIESIGNALEDD
+589 FVESIGNALEDD

-625 LNKVD
+625 LDKVD
-630 SSSLAAAADAA
+630 SSSLAATADAA
-641 DGASSSMAAASTTAD
+641 DGASSSMAAAATSAD
-656 GLSERIASVSQAAQ
+656 GLSERITSVSQAAQ

-676 AEGIRAAADG
+676 AEGIRTAADG
-686 IAGLDAKASQAQGF
+686 IAGLDVKASQAQGF

-763 AQCSYY
+763 AQCAYY
-769 ADELASLYD
+769 ADELAGLYD

-784 GVVEEA
+784 GIVEEA

-810 VDRVASSLGKTREEL
+810 VDRVATSLGKTREEL

-830 QSQLTFDSLTGS
+830 QSKLTFDSLTGS
-842 IVGYTTVGVQS
+842 MVGTTVSVQS
-853 MTNASDGAAAAMS
+853 MTNASDGAAAAMG

-873 DAQTALDGTNSAISD
+873 DAQAALDGTNSAISD

-898 TTGDAGQ
+898 ATGDAGQ
-905 SLDELTGNANEAS
+905 SLDELTGNADEAS
-918 EAVTALTDASEASVQ
+918 DAVTDLADASEASVQ

-1039 ASKAVE
+1039 ARKAVE

-1052 NLVEDTP
+1052 DLVEDTP
-1059 GLAEALTQAG
+1059 GLAKALTQAG
-1069 MDAGSFADMLAG
+1069 MDAGSFADMLAD

-1117 AQNLQTNMDTANQW
+1117 AQNLQTNMDTAKQW

-1137 LYSRCTNDNEV
+1137 LYSRCTNDNEL

-1240 AMAQGIEEG
+1240 AMAQGIEDG

-1299 AQGAASLANAARDSA
+1299 VQGAASLASAARDSA

-1345 LAQAVAESL
+1345 LSQAVAGSL
-1354 SAFADNMATA
+1354 STFADNMATV

-1378 GYTVAWQNGQALAQ
+1378 GYTMAWQNGQALAQ

-1404 MESLGKGAGEA
+1404 MESLGKGAGKA
-1415 YGQALATSSN
+1415 YGQAIATSSN

-1448 TGALGRG
+1448 TGALDRG